1 MAYKGYYRL
10 INTDKY
16 RGNPTNI
23 VYRSLWEKHFMKYC
37 DTNKNVLAWSSEE
50 ITIPYRSPLDR
61 RLHRYY
67 PDFWLKA
74 INQDGNVI
82 ELLIEIKPKKQ
93 TKSPELNSNKL
104 KSKKHILE
112 ARTWVINQAKWEA
125 AEAFC
130 NKRKWKFK
138 ILTEE
143 HLFV

>member
-74 INQDGNVI
+74 IDQDGNVI